1 MQNIFSIVLFQSYT
15 YTSCFRY
22 GPSCFWSFFWHLQN
36 EIRKYICL
44 PMEAYLSPGRMSE
57 VNWPY
62 SVRAVSDS
70 KDTCSERICPCKKCL
85 HTWFFFIMIL
95 DFLYMGSL
103 FSTVDYS
110 HQWAYY
116 GGIKL
121 LFSCWSLVLS
131 HDSSMRLL
139 VHDIVPC
146 LIMFAFNNA
155 FNGV

>member
-70 KDTCSERICPCKKCL
+70 KDTCMQWTDMSMQEVF
-85 HTWFFFIMIL
+85 TYMI
-95 DFLYMGSL
+95 FLYYDIGLLIYGFTFFNRRLFTPVSL
-103 FSTVDYS
+103 LWWYEITV
-110 HQWAYY
+110 
-116 GGIKL
+116 
-121 LFSCWSLVLS
+121 FSCWSFCRITWFLNETTGTWYCTLFS
-131 HDSSMRLL
+131 NQY
-139 VHDIVPC
+139 VH
-146 LIMFAFNNA
+146 FQ
-155 FNGV
+155 

>member
-62 SVRAVSDS
+62 SVLAVSDS

-85 HTWFFFIMIL
+85 HAWFFFIMIL

-103 FSTVDYS
+103 FSTVDFFFIHTS
-110 HQWAYY
+110 E
-116 GGIKL
+116 
-121 LFSCWSLVLS
+121 
-131 HDSSMRLL
+131 
-139 VHDIVPC
+139 
-146 LIMFAFNNA
+146 LIMVVWNYSVFLLEFLSYHMIPQWDYWYMILHP
-155 FNGV
+155 V